1 MANADGN
8 ADENEQKTIDDIQ
21 AKIDA
26 LKDAMATYE
35 DTRELIEDLDA
46 ELEEKFNEWQD
57 ANFEILNT
65 ELELKIE
72 INDMDLQRIEY
83 YLGKIE
89 DDFYQMAEAAALM
102 VFDSNGSWGGQLTSY
117 TDQLASQ
124 AQYLADLETKYRNNE
139 ISQASYIEGLKNAS
153 SAIYE

>member
-1 MANADGN
+1 LDAKIQSANKDGN
-8 ADENEQKTIDDIQ
+8 ATEKEQEEIDALQ

-26 LKDAMATYE
+26 VSDALADYE
-35 DTRELIEDLDA
+35 ETKELIEDLDT

-57 ANFEILNT
+57 ANFDILNT

-83 YLGKIE
+83 YLGKME

-102 VFDSNGSWGGQLTSY
+102 VMNAKGDGFGGQLTSY
-117 TDQLASQ
+117 MDQL
-124 AQYLADLETKYRNNE
+124 
-139 ISQASYIEGLKNAS
+139 
-153 SAIYE
+153 